1 MYFNQFPTIEYDV
14 TGSGT
19 KTQIKD
25 ILMRVKVRDYVK
37 KNHAWFAKYIV
48 KMNQLP
54 EMVAFDVYGKSTY
67 HWVVLLFNQ
76 ITNPYYEWPLKRNDF
91 FAFIN
96 DKYTAGAKVQGSVNP
111 TTPNGIHHY
120 EISQQSGNTNVKIKV
135 ESTVAGAVEVTNLEY
150 EESLQNKKRE
160 IRILKPQYLGQFTT
174 EFKTLMG
181 K

>member
-54 EMVAFDVYGKSTY
+54 EMVAFDVYGKATY
-67 HWVVLLFNQ
+67 HWVVLLFNR
-76 ITNPYYEWPLKRNDF
+76 ISNAYYEWPLKRNDF